1 MKTIFKPES
10 NLTKSVLDFVQSII
24 IALAIA
30 IFLYLFVVTPSEVEG
45 RSMEP
50 NLYTGE
56 RLYTN
61 RLSHWFSETDIGKTI
76 GLSYNRNNI
85 VVFQK
90 PGMDMLIKRIIALP
104 GETIELKDQRFY
116 VNGQLL
122 QEPYL
127 ASDVLTKEGS
137 FLREDQKL
145 TVPVDSYF
153 VAGDNRPVSNDSRY
167 IGFIKTDWIIG
178 KPFFRIWPLARF
190 GTLQ

>member
-1 MKTIFKPES
+1 MFKKES
-10 NLTKSVLDFVQSII
+10 NLTKSILDFVQSII

-61 RLSHWFSETDIGKTI
+61 RLTHWFSETDFGKTL
-76 GLSYNRNNI
+76 GLTYHRGEI
-85 VVFQK
+85 IVFQK

-104 GETIELKDQRFY
+104 GETVELKNQRFY

-122 QEPYL
+122 SEPYL

-137 FLREDQKL
+137 FLRENQKL
-145 TVPVDSYF
+145 TVPENSYF

-167 IGFIKTDWIIG
+167 IGFVKTDWIIG
-178 KPFFRIWPLARF
+178 KPFFRIWPLDKF